1 MIWWPNEIPTLQY
14 GRVTLR
20 RPVQGDVEPIFEAC
34 QDPLIPRY
42 TTVPSDYTILHAQNF
57 VDRTQESLELEREL
71 PFVISFDA
79 SDGMRF
85 AGVVSLHT
93 INTHNHCAEIGYW
106 MHPSMRGQGIATTA
120 AKMITN
126 LGITSIGFRRIEGV
140 VDTDN
145 IASQTLL
152 IKAGF
157 EREGVLKKKVTR
169 EDGSQIDMVV
179 LAATSDTWN
188 EMES

>member
-1 MIWWPNEIPTLQY
+1 MIWWPNEIPTLHY
-14 GRVTLR
+14 GRITLR
-20 RPVQGDVEPIFEAC
+20 RPAQEDVEPIFEAC
-34 QDPLIPRY
+34 QDPLIPRF

-79 SDGMRF
+79 ADGMRF

-93 INTHNHCAEIGYW
+93 INTYNHCAEIGYW

-120 AKMITN
+120 ARMITN
-126 LGITSIGFRRIEGV
+126 LGMTSIGFRRIEGV

-145 IASQTLL
+145 IASQKLL

-179 LAATSDTWN
+179 LAATSDTWK